1 MPRHHQRPGRKSEQS
16 RFRAGESLG
25 EQRYQELM
33 RGLNNLYQETQLD
46 APQPYAVRRQQVIEE
61 INSLMCHHGLTVE
74 DIRES

>member
-33 RGLNNLYQETQLD
+33 RGLSHIFAEAELG
-46 APQPYAVRRQQVIEE
+46 APRPNAAQRKEVIEE
-61 INSLMCHHGLTVE
+61 INALMSLHGLTVE
-74 DIRES
+74 DIEKP